1 MVAIRKDAG
10 ESPKLVQIENSLEA
24 LQQAVGGYVETV
36 TFCSDAVLLC
46 DEEGKIKNRPMNV
59 KLFGEEFVGTILIV
73 GVNGDEFTD
82 LKNPDNVCRL
92 IFNCN
97 LAVE

>member
-24 LQQAVGGYVETV
+24 VQQAVGGYVETV

-59 KLFGEEFVGTILIV
+59 KLFGEELVGTILIV

-82 LKNPDNVCRL
+82 LKDPDNLCRFL
-92 IFNCN
+92 FNCD
-97 LAVE
+97 LVVE